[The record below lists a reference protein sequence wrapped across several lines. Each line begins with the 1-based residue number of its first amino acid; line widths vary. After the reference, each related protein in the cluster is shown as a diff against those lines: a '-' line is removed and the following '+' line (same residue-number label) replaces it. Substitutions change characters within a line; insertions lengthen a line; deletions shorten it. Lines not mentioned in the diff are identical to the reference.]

1 MILKAA
7 GEGER
12 LRIGERRSGEIV
24 NADYVQRATGARL
37 DDNALILHILI
48 EGGTISKEKALEA
61 ICGVVELAS
70 VGERLSSRLKGVPN
84 HAELDEHVEDLRDR
98 GGSTCWLPHLCPRNR
113 SSEADDSTRT
123 CLCSG

>member
-1 MILKAA
+1 MPSPMILKAA

-24 NADYVQRATGARL
+24 KADYVQPATGARL

-61 ICGVVELAS
+61 ICGVVELVWENDYRRA
-70 VGERLSSRLKGVPN
+70 
-84 HAELDEHVEDLRDR
+84 
-98 GGSTCWLPHLCPRNR
+98 
-113 SSEADDSTRT
+113 
-123 CLCSG
+123 

>member
-24 NADYVQRATGARL
+24 KADYVQPATGARL
-37 DDNALILHILI
+37 DDNGLILHILI
-48 EGGTISKEKALEA
+48 EGGIISKEKALET
-61 ICGVVELAS
+61 ICGVVEL
-70 VGERLSSRLKGVPN
+70 VWENDLSSGLKGVPN
-84 HAELDEHVEDLRDR
+84 HAEIDEHVEDLRDR
-98 GGSTCWLPHLCPRNR
+98 GGSTCRLPHLCPRSR
-113 SSEADDSTRT
+113 SSGADDSTRT